1 MKKMLCLEDAIS
13 VIVKDDI
20 IFKNTFYYIREHDE
34 ELTHNNV
41 CVYEVFDAAAY
52 YIGIFPITIFIDL
65 AKYREN
71 QINEILL

>member
-52 YIGIFPITIFIDL
+52 YIGIFPITIFMAISGVRGYSVS
-65 AKYREN
+65 ACF
-71 QINEILL
+71 